1 MEHFL
6 NKKSRQK
13 NVFDVFKNQKF
24 FRIQKPK
31 TIENEHSNKLIFVN
45 DELKSNQFESIPVI
59 QNDEIKKVDATIVN
73 ASKNETK
80 LPSEQQNIDVIMPI
94 DKNTKGLTIDDHQ
107 IDLVTDIIDDNDVSK
122 DTLKL
127 KKIVQ
132 DTVNKKVDKV
142 TQNSKRYR
150 KFDVN
155 NIFKKFKK

>member
-31 TIENEHSNKLIFVN
+31 TIENEHYNKLIFVN

-59 QNDEIKKVDATIVN
+59 QNDEIKKVDASIVN

-107 IDLVTDIIDDNDVSK
+107 IDSVNNSVDDNDMST

-132 DTVNKKVDKV
+132 DTVDKKMDKV
-142 TQNSKRYR
+142 NKNNKRYR
-150 KFDVN
+150 KLDVN

>member
-24 FRIQKPK
+24 FRIQKTK

>member
-13 NVFDVFKNQKF
+13 NVFDVFVNQKF
-24 FRIQKPK
+24 FKIQRPR
-31 TIENEHSNKLIFVN
+31 TIENEHSNKLIFVT

-73 ASKNETK
+73 VSPNEKK
-80 LPSEQQNIDVIMPI
+80 LPSEQQHEDVIIPI
-94 DKNTKGLTIDDHQ
+94 DKNTKGLNIDNHQ
-107 IDLVTDIIDDNDVSK
+107 IDLVTDIIDDNDLSK

-132 DTVNKKVDKV
+132 DTVNKEVDKV

>member
-13 NVFDVFKNQKF
+13 NVFDVFVNQKF
-24 FRIQKPK
+24 FKIQRPR
-31 TIENEHSNKLIFVN
+31 TIENEHSNKLIFVT

-73 ASKNETK
+73 TSANEKK
-80 LPSEQQNIDVIMPI
+80 LPSEQQNIDVIIPI

>member
-13 NVFDVFKNQKF
+13 NVFDVFVNQTF
-24 FRIQKPK
+24 FKIQRPR

-73 ASKNETK
+73 TSANEKK
-80 LPSEQQNIDVIMPI
+80 LPSEQQNIDVIIPI

>member
-31 TIENEHSNKLIFVN
+31 TIENEHYNKLIFVN

-59 QNDEIKKVDATIVN
+59 QNDEIKKVDASIVN

-107 IDLVTDIIDDNDVSK
+107 IDLVNNIVDDNDMST

-132 DTVNKKVDKV
+132 DTVDKKMDKV
-142 TQNSKRYR
+142 NTNNKRYR
-150 KFDVN
+150 KLDVN

>member
-31 TIENEHSNKLIFVN
+31 TIENEHSNKLIFVT

-132 DTVNKKVDKV
+132 DTVNKEVDKV

>member
-24 FRIQKPK
+24 FRIQKTK

-59 QNDEIKKVDATIVN
+59 QNDEIKKVDASIVN

-107 IDLVTDIIDDNDVSK
+107 IDSVNNSVDDNDMST

-132 DTVNKKVDKV
+132 DTVDKKMDKV
-142 TQNSKRYR
+142 NKNNKRYR
-150 KFDVN
+150 KLDVN

>member
-107 IDLVTDIIDDNDVSK
+107 IDLVNDSVDDNDMST

-132 DTVNKKVDKV
+132 DTVDKKMDKV
-142 TQNSKRYR
+142 NTNNKRYR
-150 KFDVN
+150 KLYVN

>member
-31 TIENEHSNKLIFVN
+31 TIENEHYNKLIFVN

-59 QNDEIKKVDATIVN
+59 QNDEIKKVDASIVN

-107 IDLVTDIIDDNDVSK
+107 IDLVNDIVDDNDMSK

-132 DTVNKKVDKV
+132 DTVDKKMDKV
-142 TQNSKRYR
+142 NTNNKRYR
-150 KFDVN
+150 KLYVN

>member
-31 TIENEHSNKLIFVN
+31 TIENEHYNKLIFVN

-59 QNDEIKKVDATIVN
+59 QNDEIKKVDASIVN

-80 LPSEQQNIDVIMPI
+80 LPSELQNIDVIMPI

-107 IDLVTDIIDDNDVSK
+107 IDLVNDSVDDNDMST

-132 DTVNKKVDKV
+132 DTVDKKMDKV
-142 TQNSKRYR
+142 NTNNKRYR
-150 KFDVN
+150 KLDVN

>member
-13 NVFDVFKNQKF
+13 NVFDVFVNQTF
-24 FRIQKPK
+24 FKIQRPR
-31 TIENEHSNKLIFVN
+31 TIENEHSNKLIFVT

-73 ASKNETK
+73 TSANEKK
-80 LPSEQQNIDVIMPI
+80 LPSEQQNIDVIIPI

-107 IDLVTDIIDDNDVSK
+107 IDLVTDIIDDNDLSK

>member
-24 FRIQKPK
+24 FRIQKTK

-59 QNDEIKKVDATIVN
+59 QNDEIKKVDASIVN

-107 IDLVTDIIDDNDVSK
+107 IDLVNDIIDDNSMSK

-132 DTVNKKVDKV
+132 DTVDKKMDKV
-142 TQNSKRYR
+142 NKNNKRYR
-150 KFDVN
+150 KLDVN

>member
-31 TIENEHSNKLIFVN
+31 TIENEHYNKLIFVN

-59 QNDEIKKVDATIVN
+59 QNDEIKKVDASIVN

-107 IDLVTDIIDDNDVSK
+107 IDSVNNSVDDNDMST

-132 DTVNKKVDKV
+132 DTVDKKMDKV
-142 TQNSKRYR
+142 NTNNKRYR
-150 KFDVN
+150 KLYVN

>member
-31 TIENEHSNKLIFVN
+31 TIENEHYNKLIFVN

-59 QNDEIKKVDATIVN
+59 QNDEIKKVDASIVN

-107 IDLVTDIIDDNDVSK
+107 IDLVNDSVDDNDMST

-132 DTVNKKVDKV
+132 DTVDKKMDKV
-142 TQNSKRYR
+142 NTNNKRYR
-150 KFDVN
+150 KLYVN

>member
-24 FRIQKPK
+24 FRIEKPK
-31 TIENEHSNKLIFVN
+31 TIENEHYNKLIFVN

-59 QNDEIKKVDATIVN
+59 QNDEIKKVDASIVN

-94 DKNTKGLTIDDHQ
+94 DKNTKAE
-107 IDLVTDIIDDNDVSK
+107 N
-122 DTLKL
+122 
-127 KKIVQ
+127 
-132 DTVNKKVDKV
+132 N
-142 TQNSKRYR
+142 R
-150 KFDVN
+150 K
-155 NIFKKFKK
+155 

>member
-132 DTVNKKVDKV
+132 DTVNKEVDKV

>member
-31 TIENEHSNKLIFVN
+31 TIENEHSNKLIFVT

>member
-13 NVFDVFKNQKF
+13 NVFDVFVNQTF
-24 FRIQKPK
+24 FKIQRPR
-31 TIENEHSNKLIFVN
+31 TIENEHSNKLIFVT

-59 QNDEIKKVDATIVN
+59 QNDEIKKVDASIVN

-107 IDLVTDIIDDNDVSK
+107 IDLVTDIIDDNDLSK

-127 KKIVQ
+127 KKIIQ
-132 DTVNKKVDKV
+132 DTVNKDVDKGN
-142 TQNSKRYR
+142 QNSKRYR
-150 KFDVN
+150 KSNLN

>member
-31 TIENEHSNKLIFVN
+31 TIENEHYNKLIFVN

-59 QNDEIKKVDATIVN
+59 QNDEIKKVDASIVN

-107 IDLVTDIIDDNDVSK
+107 IDSVNNSVDDNDMST

-132 DTVNKKVDKV
+132 DTVDKKMDKV
-142 TQNSKRYR
+142 NKNNKRYR
-150 KFDVN
+150 KLYVN

>member
-31 TIENEHSNKLIFVN
+31 TIENEHYNKLIFVN

-107 IDLVTDIIDDNDVSK
+107 IDLVNDSVDDNDMST

-132 DTVNKKVDKV
+132 DTVDKKIDKV
-142 TQNSKRYR
+142 NTNNKRYR
-150 KFDVN
+150 KLYVN

>member
-13 NVFDVFKNQKF
+13 NVFDVFVNQTF
-24 FRIQKPK
+24 FKIQRPR
-31 TIENEHSNKLIFVN
+31 TIENEHSNKLIFVT

-73 ASKNETK
+73 TSANEKK
-80 LPSEQQNIDVIMPI
+80 LPSEQQNIDVIIPI

>member
-31 TIENEHSNKLIFVN
+31 TIENEHYNKLIFVN

-107 IDLVTDIIDDNDVSK
+107 IDLVNDSVDDNDMST

-132 DTVNKKVDKV
+132 DTVDKKMDKV
-142 TQNSKRYR
+142 NTNNKRYR
-150 KFDVN
+150 KLYVN

>member
-31 TIENEHSNKLIFVN
+31 TIENEHYNKLIFVN

-107 IDLVTDIIDDNDVSK
+107 IDLVNDIVDDNDMST

-132 DTVNKKVDKV
+132 DTVDKKMDKV
-142 TQNSKRYR
+142 NTNNKRYR
-150 KFDVN
+150 KLYVN

>member
-31 TIENEHSNKLIFVN
+31 TIENEHYNKLIFVN

-132 DTVNKKVDKV
+132 DTVNKEVDKV

>member
-24 FRIQKPK
+24 FRIQKTK

-59 QNDEIKKVDATIVN
+59 QNDEIKKVDASIVN